1 MSYSTVSYS
10 TVTYYPSLTWHD
22 MATAQ
27 HLPLSIYAP
36 GAGGAA
42 GYENAALYAA
52 SYVGAESDAL
62 FSWTGLAGAI
72 YSITSASFYDPHDLI
87 VYDAQGQAIVIDD
100 RSGFYGTDHLTFIAP
115 YTGTYYVDASWVQ
128 GDFLDEQVVALSIRE
143 DLDPIALTII
153 AGTSGANV
161 LDGTKGDD
169 DLYGYGGDDSLF
181 GGGGNDYI
189 DGGTGID
196 SAFYNGARANFQ
208 VLVDGDR
215 IRVSDRTGNEGFDL
229 LSNIERLDF
238 ADVSVALDVNG
249 EGGQAYR
256 LYQAAFDRTPDKV
269 GLGYWIAQLD
279 DGTSL
284 AAVATA
290 FVASAEFKSLYSA
303 KAGNTGI
310 VTQFY
315 ENVLNR
321 APDQAGVNYWVNIL
335 DQKQDTVAN
344 VLVAFSESRENYA
357 QLIGAMENGFEYQV
371 WG

>member
-1 MSYSTVSYS
+1 MSYSTAS
-10 TVTYYPSLTWHD
+10 YYPSLSWHE
-22 MATAQ
+22 MATAP
-27 HLPLSIYAP
+27 HLPLSFDAP

-52 SYVGAESDAL
+52 SYVGAESDAI

-72 YSITSASFYDPHDLI
+72 YSISSASFYDPHELI

-100 RSGFYGTDHLTFIAP
+100 LSGFIGTDHLTFVAP

-128 GDFLDEQVVALSIRE
+128 GDFYGEQAVTLSIRE
-143 DLDPIALTII
+143 DLDPIALTVI

-161 LDGTKGDD
+161 LDGTRGDD

-181 GGGGNDYI
+181 GGAGNDFI

-196 SAFYNGARANFQ
+196 VAFYNGARANFT
-208 VLVDGDR
+208 VLTDGDR
-215 IRVSDRTGNEGFDL
+215 IRVSDRSGNEGHDL

-238 ADVSVALDVNG
+238 ADVAVALDVNG

-256 LYQAAFDRTPDKV
+256 LYQAAFDRVPDKV

-279 DGTSL
+279 DGVSL
-284 AAVATA
+284 ASVASA
-290 FVASAEFKSLYSA
+290 FVGSAEFKNLYST
-303 KAGNTGI
+303 KPGNTGI

-335 DQKQDTVAN
+335 DQRQDTVAN
-344 VLVAFSESRENYA
+344 VLVAFSESKENYA
-357 QLIGAMENGFEYQV
+357 QLIGVMENGFEYQV